1 MVDSYGVRAMPVLQ
15 DVLWFVNK
23 HFNLF
28 TYVRTVEAAGTTV
41 SGQIISGRFVL
52 LVEHEYVLSY
62 ACC

>member
-1 MVDSYGVRAMPVLQ
+1 MPVLQ

-28 TYVRTVEAAGTTV
+28 TYVRMVEAAGTTV